1 MKKFYV
7 TAMRGDDEFTV
18 LKTDD
23 KRESI
28 LTARSESEAGN
39 KVEIRMY
46 VEDIEDDDCECFD
59 YDTLSFEKAYYIV
72 DCISGCLDGAEPIA
86 DLQEAISI
94 RNEWNEERAAA
105 GGSSDFWVIVDEMG
119 DEVTGW

>member
-23 KRESI
+23 EKEAI
-28 LTARSESEAGN
+28 LTARSEAEHGN
-39 KVEIRMY
+39 EVEIRMY
-46 VEDIEDDDCECFD
+46 VEDIENDDCECFD

-86 DLQEAISI
+86 DLPKAISI
-94 RNEWNEERAAA
+94 RDKWNEERASA
-105 GGSSDFWVIVDEMG
+105 GGSSDFWIIVDEMG